1 MDQKD
6 ENEPGPS
13 NNNILYRIA
22 LNDNKAGMEGLDKEK
37 INKIIMGATKG
48 SRYYIHLTNVDQQVD
63 QRIEKILQ
71 QKALL
76 TSSQIN
82 EAQIQVDRLA
92 MELERRRDL
101 SRVIVHVDMD
111 AFYASVETRDNPELK
126 GKPMAVGTMS
136 MLSTSNYLARRFGV
150 RASMPGFIGKK
161 LCPDLIIVPPD
172 FNKYQAVCK
181 EIRKVIAEYDP
192 SYLPMSLDEVY
203 MDITDHLEERL
214 TWPEERR
221 TYVKA
226 DNVQKDNSTEAGVVM
241 TTETSK
247 PEQTQCTSPVLFEDS
262 PSFLEEQ
269 NLSPPMP
276 DTAKLEKPM
285 EKVIV
290 FGTSAEEAVKEL
302 RFRIEQK
309 TSLTASAGIAPNKR
323 LAKVCSEKNKPNGQY
338 TIPND
343 KQAVMDFV
351 KDLPIRKVLGIGEV
365 TEKMMNALGIKNCAD
380 LYQQRA
386 LLSLLFPETTWHN
399 FLNISL
405 GLGSTNLERVG
416 GRKTMST
423 ERTFNEI
430 SSPEE
435 QYELCRELC
444 KDLADDLLKEGL
456 KVCVR
461 VSGFISDGKP
471 QNLITN
477 FLCVRRPIK
486 KISLE
491 TMDKVVQEMPAPC
504 PQRESFFNQKRAAR
518 QQELLQ
524 SSTGKDNT
532 IKDQTV
538 TNPLSEVP
546 KNDADE
552 AKEKP
557 DFTCPI
563 CFMKQEDWGLE
574 GFNKHIDECLSK
586 SPSSGYSE
594 MPNKGEHFQRKMTAN
609 NGGHENNIHAN
620 NIKNKIVTIPSCD
633 DLNDFIIDKNTLNA
647 IQGNQ
652 VSEADQKACNSE
664 ILSEDVLNNI
674 KKQADLKDIN
684 KPTMSTPPS
693 SSGCI
698 RDSALICPV
707 CNIQQDTT
715 DLTTFNRHV
724 DICLNKGIL
733 EELKDDKKNMET
745 IHAPAHQSGITER
758 GSSTNKPTLRSKRP
772 GSTPQNPAS
781 KKARTSRSSNTI
793 KKFFK

>member
-745 IHAPAHQSGITER
+745 IHAPAHQSG
-758 GSSTNKPTLRSKRP
+758 RP